1 LKFHFVWQCFKN
13 WLCCEY
19 YPIKCE
25 NFLFCDIIMIGVSY
39 YKWGGYG
46 VQENQKVYDITIIGG
61 GPAGLF
67 TAFYGG
73 MRQASVKIIES
84 LPQLGGQLSALYP
97 EKYIYDVAGFPKIR
111 AQELI
116 NNLKEQMR
124 KFDPIVALEQ
134 SVEKL
139 EKQEDGTFKLTT
151 NKEVHYSKTIIITA
165 GNGAFQPRRLE
176 LDSAAQYEQKNLYY
190 FIEDLNQFAGQ
201 KVVVF
206 GGGDSAVDW
215 ALMLEPIAEKV
226 SIVHRRDKF
235 RAHEHSVENLHN
247 SKVDVKTPYVPAEL
261 IGDESGIK
269 QVVLETVNGED
280 KVTLDVDA
288 VICNYGFVSSL
299 GPIKEWGLD
308 IEKNSIVV
316 NSKMETNI
324 PGIYAA
330 GDICTY
336 DGKVKL
342 IACGFGEAPTAV
354 NNAKAFI
361 DPKAKIQP
369 LHSSSMFNK

>member
-1 LKFHFVWQCFKN
+1 
-13 WLCCEY
+13 
-19 YPIKCE
+19 
-25 NFLFCDIIMIGVSY
+25 M
-39 YKWGGYG
+39 
-46 VQENQKVYDITIIGG
+46 QEDQKVYDITIIGG
-61 GPAGLF
+61 GPTGLF

-73 MRQASVKIIES
+73 MRQATVKIIES

-97 EKYIYDVAGFPKIR
+97 EKFIYDVAGFPKIR

-116 NNLKEQMR
+116 NNLKEQMA
-124 KFDPIVALEQ
+124 KFNPTVVLEQ
-134 SVEKL
+134 SVDKL
-139 EKQEDGTFKLTT
+139 EKQPDGIFKLTT

-176 LDSAAQYEQKNLYY
+176 LDNAAQYEGKNLHY
-190 FIEDLNQFAGQ
+190 FIDDLNQFAGQ

-226 SIVHRRDKF
+226 AIVHRRDKF
-235 RAHEHSVENLHN
+235 RAHEHSVENLKN
-247 SKVDVKTPYVPAEL
+247 SKVEIKTPYVPAEL
-261 IGDESGIK
+261 IGDKDQIK
-269 QVVLETVNGED
+269 QVVIQAANGEE
-280 KVTLDVDA
+280 KEVIDVDA
-288 VICNYGFVSSL
+288 VIVNFGFVSSL
-299 GPIKEWGLD
+299 GPIKEWGLT

-354 NNAKAFI
+354 NNAKAYI
-361 DPKAKIQP
+361 DPKARVQP
-369 LHSSSMFNK
+369 MHSTSMFN

>member
-1 LKFHFVWQCFKN
+1 
-13 WLCCEY
+13 
-19 YPIKCE
+19 
-25 NFLFCDIIMIGVSY
+25 M
-39 YKWGGYG
+39 
-46 VQENQKVYDITIIGG
+46 QEPKVYDITIIGG
-61 GPAGLF
+61 GPVGLF

-97 EKYIYDVAGFPKIR
+97 EKYIYDVAGFPKVR

-116 NNLKEQMR
+116 NNLKEQMA
-124 KFDPIVALEQ
+124 KFEPIVALEQ
-134 SVEKL
+134 SVEKV

-151 NKEVHYSKTIIITA
+151 NKEVHFTKTVIITA

-176 LDSAAQYEQKNLYY
+176 LESAVQYERKNLYY
-190 FIEDLNQFAGQ
+190 FIDELNQFAGQ

-215 ALMLEPIAEKV
+215 ALMLEPIAEQV
-226 SIVHRRDKF
+226 TIVHRRDKF
-235 RAHEHSVENLHN
+235 RAHEHSVENLFN
-247 SKVDVKTPYVPAEL
+247 SKVNVKTPYVPAEL
-261 IGDESGIK
+261 IGDENGIK
-269 QVVLETVNGED
+269 QVVIASVNGEE
-280 KVTLDVDA
+280 KVTIDVDA

-299 GPIKEWGLD
+299 GPIKEWELE
-308 IEKNSIVV
+308 IEKNSIKV

-336 DGKVKL
+336 EGKVKL

-354 NNAKAFI
+354 NNAKAFM

-369 LHSSSMFNK
+369 LHSSSMFDK

>member
-1 LKFHFVWQCFKN
+1 
-13 WLCCEY
+13 
-19 YPIKCE
+19 
-25 NFLFCDIIMIGVSY
+25 M
-39 YKWGGYG
+39 
-46 VQENQKVYDITIIGG
+46 QENQKVYDITIIGG
-61 GPAGLF
+61 GPTGLF

-124 KFDPIVALEQ
+124 KFEPTVALEQ

-139 EKQEDGTFKLTT
+139 EKLEDGTFKLTT
-151 NKEVHYSKTIIITA
+151 NKEVHFSKTIIITA

-176 LDSAAQYEQKNLYY
+176 LDSAAQYERKNLYY

-215 ALMLEPIAEKV
+215 ALMLEPIAEEV

-235 RAHEHSVENLHN
+235 RAHEHSVENLYC

-269 QVVLETVNGED
+269 QVVLETVNGEE
-280 KVTLDVDA
+280 KVTVDVDA

-299 GPIKEWGLD
+299 GPIKEWGLE